1 MNQNLNPEPEW
12 KQGGWVF
19 LVGKPNSE
27 GKSYL
32 FCAPVKYIQNLA
44 RTKVSGKP
52 GIPANMVTL
61 YPEFYGIGF
70 DERSNPKTV
79 KISPS
84 LESIKKFIGLSN
96 YNVVLNE
103 RKTPFWKTTIR
114 EGNLRRIMED
124 HKMWMKNDPRIIIP
138 YL

>member
-1 MNQNLNPEPEW
+1 MAYEQNIKWE
-12 KQGGWVF
+12 QGGWVF
-19 LVGKPNSE
+19 LVGTPDKE

-52 GIPANMVTL
+52 GVPANMVTL
-61 YPEFYGIGF
+61 YPEFYGVAF
-70 DERSNPKTV
+70 DQSTNPKLV

-84 LESIKKFIGLSN
+84 LESIKKHIGLSG

-103 RKTPFWKTTIR
+103 RKTPFWRITTK
-114 EGNLRRIMED
+114 EKDLMKLLND
-124 HKMWMKNDPRIIIP
+124 HKRWMMNDPSIRIP